1 MNSRVATASFN
12 RNAIDRMQTANAA
25 LAKTTYQVT
34 SGLVAERFEDIAAQ
48 AGQLLNL
55 QDLRNVNDQFIS
67 NMETVNSR
75 LLATENALSGMN
87 DLIVEAANLW
97 TLGRNENTA
106 EVRANLAPK
115 AEGLAETFNS
125 LFKTKY
131 DGRYVFSGAAGDR
144 PPLTTS
150 ATATTAPATIPAPN
164 TYYNGDSQK
173 MVVITAIGVTEEYG
187 ITGDDDAFA
196 NMKAG
201 LEALWYGL
209 ENNSESDIDSAIDL
223 LNQAQTE
230 ISGLIGE
237 VGGQQSSFDLLSARH
252 ENTNLF
258 LTEQVDEIEKVDIAE
273 AMSRFTQEQTT
284 LEASLAVINRV
295 NQLSLLDFL

>member
-1 MNSRVATASFN
+1 MTTRVATADFN
-12 RNAIDRMQTANAA
+12 RNAIERMQSTNVA
-25 LAKTTYQVT
+25 LSKTTYQVT

-55 QDLRNVNDQFIS
+55 QDLRSSNEKFVS
-67 NMETVNSR
+67 NMNTIDSR
-75 LLATENALSGMN
+75 LQATENALQGMN

-115 AEGLAETFNS
+115 AEGLTETFYS
-125 LFKTKY
+125 LIKTRY
-131 DGRYVFSGAAGDR
+131 DGRYIFSGAAGDR

-164 TYYNGDSQK
+164 TYYNGDNQRMIVMTS
-173 MVVITAIGVTEEYG
+173 TGVTEEYG
-187 ITGDDDAFA
+187 ITGDDDGFA

-201 LEALWYGL
+201 LEALWFGL

-223 LNQAQTE
+223 LNQAQIE
-230 ISGLIGE
+230 MSNLVGE
-237 VGGQQSSFDLLSARH
+237 VGGQQASFDLLSARH

-258 LTEQVDEIEKVDIAE
+258 LTEQIDEIEKVDIAE
-273 AMSRFTQEQTT
+273 AMSRFAQEQTT
-284 LEASLAVINRV
+284 LEASLAVINRI
-295 NQLSLLDFL
+295 NQLSLLDFI

>member
-1 MNSRVATASFN
+1 MATRIATAQIN
-12 RNAIDRMQTANAA
+12 RNAIERMQTANTN
-25 LAKTTYQVT
+25 LAKTTFQVT
-34 SGLVAERFEDIAAQ
+34 SGLVAERFEDIASQ

-55 QDLRNVNDQFIS
+55 QDLRNINSQFIQ
-67 NMETVNSR
+67 NMDTVDSR
-75 LLATENALSGMN
+75 LAATENALQGMN
-87 DLIVEAANLW
+87 ELIVEAANLW

-115 AEGLAETFNS
+115 AEGLADTFYS

-131 DGRYVFSGAAGDR
+131 DGRYIFSGAAGDR
-144 PPLTTS
+144 PPITTV
-150 ATATTAPATIPAPN
+150 ATPTTAPGTIPAPN

-173 MVVITAIGVTEEYG
+173 MIVMTSIGVTEEYG

-196 NMKAG
+196 NLKAG
-201 LEALWYGL
+201 LEALWFGL
-209 ENNSESDIDSAIDL
+209 ENNSESDIDSAINL

-230 ISGLIGE
+230 VSNLIGE
-237 VGGQQSSFDLLSARH
+237 VGGQQSSFDLLTARH
-252 ENTNLF
+252 TNTNLF

-284 LEASLAVINRV
+284 LEASLAVVNRV

>member
-115 AEGLAETFNS
+115 AEGLAETFYS

-187 ITGDDDAFA
+187 LTGDDDAFA

-209 ENNSESDIDSAIDL
+209 ENNSESDIDAAIDL